1 MPSLAEALRALEGS
15 LAIARQDPDASRFF
29 DLSADSFW
37 RSFGAVIY
45 LAPLYLIFTI
55 AEARMAAEI
64 GDPSVAVI
72 PGTSALLTAEMIT
85 MLLEWFAYPI
95 AIFFLAPQFGLGQRV
110 STYIIVYNWSS
121 LGIAIVMLPNFLL
134 YLVGFFPIQMAI
146 LVNLGVVLAVLW
158 YRWHIAREVLGAPA
172 VTAFGFVAL
181 DVVLGLF
188 IGLSI
193 ASVIIGQA

>member
-15 LAIARQDPDASRFF
+15 LAIARRDPDASRFF

-45 LAPLYLIFTI
+45 LAPIYLVFTF

-64 GDPSVAVI
+64 GDPSVTVI
-72 PGTSALLTAEMIT
+72 PSSGVLLTAEMVT

-95 AIFFLAPQFGLGQRV
+95 VIFFLAPQFGLGKRV

-134 YLVGFFPIQMAI
+134 YLVGFFPVQMAI
-146 LVNLGVVLAVLW
+146 LVNFGLLLAVFW
-158 YRWHIAREVLGAPA
+158 YRWYIAREVLGAPA
-172 VTAFGFVAL
+172 ATAIGFVVL

-193 ASVIIGQA
+193 ASLIIGQG